1 MACTELSVY
10 KMQKGLDDYYVDAM
24 EALAEEV
31 ILSFGKKIRD
41 EKQCM

>member
-1 MACTELSVY
+1 
-10 KMQKGLDDYYVDAM
+10 M